1 MSVAVVLFATQ
12 SKLTVC
18 RLLFFALSG
27 ICADWNFRVMDSTKV
42 FVPNSTPIEGLKS
55 SPECTG
61 HTYAA
66 DKVIGNGSFGVVY
79 QAHTIETGEV
89 VAIKKVF
96 QDKRYKNR
104 ELQIMKDL
112 SHPNIVTLKHAF
124 YTNGEKPDEV
134 FLNVVMEYLS
144 DTVYRMMKYYTK
156 VKLNFPQILVKLY
169 TYQIARAL
177 IYLHEAGVC
186 HRDIKP
192 QNILVDA
199 RSHTVKV
206 CDFGSAKKLVQG
218 EANVS
223 YICSRYYRAPELIFG
238 ATDYTCVIDVWS
250 LGCVMAELVIG
261 QPVFPGESGV
271 DQLVEIIKILGT
283 PTKEQLLSMNPNYTE
298 FKFPQIKAHPWQKVF
313 KSRLSNEG
321 IAVLDGYLQY
331 TPTLRPALIVSLG
344 HEYFDELRENNKMS
358 LPSVPGV
365 THDGD
370 DITFD
375 TRKLFNFSTEEV
387 SAMNRHEGLSKRLYP
402 KWAVN
407 QPQSLVSSVVPSML
421 TVYTG

>member
-1 MSVAVVLFATQ
+1 
-12 SKLTVC
+12 
-18 RLLFFALSG
+18 
-27 ICADWNFRVMDSTKV
+27 MDSTKV
-42 FVPNSTPIEGLKS
+42 FIPNSTPIEGLKC
-55 SPECTG
+55 SPESAS

-79 QAHTIETGEV
+79 QAHTIETGEM

-156 VKLNFPQILVKLY
+156 VKLSFPQLLVKLY
-169 TYQIARAL
+169 TYQVARGL
-177 IYLHEAGVC
+177 IYLHELGIC

-199 RSHTVKV
+199 RSHVVKI

-218 EANVS
+218 EANVA

-238 ATDYTCVIDVWS
+238 STDYSCVIDVWS
-250 LGCVMAELVIG
+250 LGCVMAELVLG

-298 FKFPQIKAHPWQKVF
+298 FKFPQIKAHPWPKVF
-313 KSRLSNEG
+313 KNRLSPEG
-321 IAVLDGYLQY
+321 IEVLDGYLQY
-331 TPTLRPALIVSLG
+331 TPTLRTSLIASLG
-344 HEYFDELRENNKMS
+344 HQYFDELRENDRLH

-365 THDGD
+365 TSEADE
-370 DITFD
+370 IIFD
-375 TRKLFNFSTEEV
+375 CRKLLNFSSEEIR
-387 SAMNRHEGLSKRLYP
+387 SMAKHEGLSKKLHP
-402 KWAVN
+402 HWAANQQNSFASSIASTSSTVN
-407 QPQSLVSSVVPSML
+407 
-421 TVYTG
+421 TGLIH

>member
-1 MSVAVVLFATQ
+1 
-12 SKLTVC
+12 
-18 RLLFFALSG
+18 
-27 ICADWNFRVMDSTKV
+27 MDSTKL
-42 FVPNSTPIEGLKS
+42 FVPNSTPIDGLKS
-55 SPECTG
+55 SLG
-61 HTYAA
+61 SAGLTYAA

-79 QAHTIETGEV
+79 QAHTIETGEL

-124 YTNGEKPDEV
+124 YTNGEKQDEV

-144 DTVYRMMKYYTK
+144 DTVYRMVKYYTK
-156 VKLNFPQILVKLY
+156 AKMNFPQVLVKLY

-177 IYLHEAGVC
+177 VYLHESGVC

-199 RSHTVKV
+199 KSHTVKI
-206 CDFGSAKKLVQG
+206 CDFGSAKKLVAG
-218 EANVS
+218 EANVA

-238 ATDYTCVIDVWS
+238 ATDYSCVIDVWS
-250 LGCVMAELVIG
+250 LGCVMAELVLG

-271 DQLVEIIKILGT
+271 DQLVEIIKVLGT

-298 FKFPQIKAHPWQKVF
+298 FKFPQIKAHPWQKIF
-313 KSRLSNEG
+313 KTRLSNEG
-321 IAVLDGYLQY
+321 IEVLDGYLQY
-331 TPTLRPALIVSLG
+331 TPTFRTKLIASIA
-344 HEYFDELRENNKMS
+344 HPFFDELRAGPRLS

-365 THDGD
+365 SLEGEE
-370 DITFD
+370 IVFD
-375 TRKLFNFSTEEV
+375 CRRLFDFSPEEV
-387 SAMNRHEGLSKRLYP
+387 CAMNKAGSPGLSGKLSPR
-402 KWAVN
+402 WAA
-407 QPQSLVSSVVPSML
+407 QSPAMVASS
-421 TVYTG
+421 TTGLI

>member
-1 MSVAVVLFATQ
+1 
-12 SKLTVC
+12 
-18 RLLFFALSG
+18 
-27 ICADWNFRVMDSTKV
+27 MDSTKL
-42 FVPNSTPIEGLKS
+42 FVPNSTPIDGLKS
-55 SPECTG
+55 DIGSVG
-61 HTYAA
+61 LTYAA

-79 QAHTIETGEV
+79 QAHTIETGEC

-124 YTNGEKPDEV
+124 YTNGEKADEV

-169 TYQIARAL
+169 TYQIARGL
-177 IYLHEAGVC
+177 IYLHEVGVC

-199 RSHTVKV
+199 RTHTVKI
-206 CDFGSAKKLVQG
+206 CDFGSAKKLVKG
-218 EANVS
+218 ETNVA

-238 ATDYTCVIDVWS
+238 ATDYTSVIDVWS
-250 LGCVMAELVIG
+250 LGCVMGELVLG
-261 QPVFPGESGV
+261 QPLFPGESGV

-298 FKFPQIKAHPWQKVF
+298 FKFPQIKAHPWQKIF
-313 KSRLSNEG
+313 RNRLSNEG
-321 IAVLDGYLQY
+321 IELLDGYLQY
-331 TPTLRPALIVSLG
+331 TPTLRVSLIESLA
-344 HEYFDELRENNKMS
+344 HPFFDEIRDSESIM
-358 LPSVPGV
+358 LPAVPGLLPDS
-365 THDGD
+365 DG
-370 DITFD
+370 ISFD
-375 TRKLFNFSTEEV
+375 CRKLVNFSTEEKSLMGRAGV
-387 SAMNRHEGLSKRLYP
+387 LGLSGKLCPR
-402 KWAVN
+402 WA
-407 QPQSLVSSVVPSML
+407 QHEFPATTAAASSSA
-421 TVYTG
+421 YSTGLIR

>member
-1 MSVAVVLFATQ
+1 
-12 SKLTVC
+12 
-18 RLLFFALSG
+18 
-27 ICADWNFRVMDSTKV
+27 MDSTKV
-42 FVPNSTPIEGLKS
+42 FIPNSTPIEGLKYN
-55 SPECTG
+55 PDNAG

-79 QAHTIETGEV
+79 QAHTIVTGEV

-134 FLNVVMEYLS
+134 FLNVVMEYLT

-156 VKLNFPQILVKLY
+156 VKLNFPQVLVKMY
-169 TYQIARAL
+169 TYQIARGL
-177 IYLHEAGVC
+177 IYLHELGIC

-192 QNILVDA
+192 QNILVDS
-199 RSHTVKV
+199 RTHTVKI
-206 CDFGSAKKLVQG
+206 CDFGSAKRLVQG
-218 EANVS
+218 EANVA

-238 ATDYTCVIDVWS
+238 ATDYSTVIDVWS
-250 LGCVMAELVIG
+250 LGCVMAELVLG

-271 DQLVEIIKILGT
+271 DQLVEIIKVLGT

-313 KSRLSNEG
+313 KNRLSNDG
-321 IAVLDGYLQY
+321 IQVLDGYLQY
-331 TPTLRPALIVSLG
+331 TPTLRTGLMESLG
-344 HEYFDELRENNKMS
+344 HVFFDELRDGERMV
-358 LPSVPGV
+358 LPAVPGV
-365 THDGD
+365 TPEGEEIRFDCRRFFDFSREEQRVISRTDG
-370 DITFD
+370 
-375 TRKLFNFSTEEV
+375 L
-387 SAMNRHEGLSKRLYP
+387 AKRLLP
-402 KWAVN
+402 AWASHMRSAV
-407 QPQSLVSSVVPSML
+407 VSTAATS
-421 TVYTG
+421 TTG

>member
-1 MSVAVVLFATQ
+1 
-12 SKLTVC
+12 
-18 RLLFFALSG
+18 
-27 ICADWNFRVMDSTKV
+27 MDSTKL
-42 FVPNSTPIEGLKS
+42 FVPNSTLIDGLKT
-55 SPECTG
+55 PAEEMG

-79 QAHTIETGEV
+79 QAHTVETGEM

-124 YTNGEKPDEV
+124 YTNGEKPDEL

-156 VKLNFPQILVKLY
+156 VKLNFPALLVKLY
-169 TYQIARAL
+169 TYQVARGL
-177 IYLHEAGVC
+177 IYLHESGVC

-192 QNILVDA
+192 QNLLVDA
-199 RSHTVKV
+199 HSHTVKI

-218 EANVS
+218 EGNVA

-250 LGCVMAELVIG
+250 LGCVMAELIMG

-298 FKFPQIKAHPWQKVF
+298 FKFPQIKAHPWNKIF
-313 KSRLSNEG
+313 KSKLSAEG
-321 IAVLDGYLQY
+321 IEVLSGYLQY
-331 TPTLRPALIVSLG
+331 TPTLRWSLLESLG
-344 HEYFDELRENNKMS
+344 HGYFDDLRTSEELI
-358 LPSVPGV
+358 LPGVPGV
-365 THDGD
+365 HEEE
-370 DITFD
+370 ISFD
-375 TRKLFNFSTEEV
+375 AKRLINFSKEETD
-387 SAMNRHEGLSKRLYP
+387 AMARYDGLRERLTP
-402 KWAVN
+402 KKWN
-407 QPQSLVSSVVPSML
+407 SSPPPQ
-421 TVYTG
+421 TTGQIHFSN

>member
-1 MSVAVVLFATQ
+1 MDS
-12 SKLTVC
+12 SKL
-18 RLLFFALSG
+18 
-27 ICADWNFRVMDSTKV
+27 
-42 FVPNSTPIEGLKS
+42 FVPNSSPIEGLKS
-55 SPECTG
+55 SLSGSGFTF
-61 HTYAA
+61 AA

-79 QAHTIETGEV
+79 QAHVVETGEQ

-144 DTVYRMMKYYTK
+144 DTVYRLVKYFTK
-156 VKLNFPQILVKLY
+156 AKLNFPEILVKLY
-169 TYQIARAL
+169 TYQIARGL
-177 IYLHEAGVC
+177 IYLHELGVC

-199 RSHTVKV
+199 KSHTVKI

-218 EANVS
+218 EANVA

-250 LGCVMAELVIG
+250 LGCVMAELVLG

-271 DQLVEIIKILGT
+271 DQLVEIIKVLGT
-283 PTKEQLLSMNPNYTE
+283 PTKDQLLSMNPNYTE
-298 FKFPQIKAHPWQKVF
+298 FKFPQIKAHPWQKIF
-313 KSRLSNEG
+313 KNRLSNEG
-321 IAVLDGYLQY
+321 IEVLDGYLQY
-331 TPTLRPALIVSLG
+331 TPSTRNKLIVSLS
-344 HEYFDELRENNKMS
+344 HPFFDELRVGQRLR
-358 LPSVPGV
+358 LPGVPGV
-365 THDGD
+365 TADGE
-370 DITFD
+370 DIIFD
-375 TRKLFNFSTEEV
+375 TRKLFNFSPEEHIAMSRASDSTDV
-387 SAMNRHEGLSKRLYP
+387 SGK
-402 KWAVN
+402 
-407 QPQSLVSSVVPSML
+407 L
-421 TVYTG
+421 TPRWTAPTTATATT

>member
-1 MSVAVVLFATQ
+1 
-12 SKLTVC
+12 
-18 RLLFFALSG
+18 
-27 ICADWNFRVMDSTKV
+27 MDSTKL
-42 FVPNSTPIEGLKS
+42 FVPNSTPIDGLKS
-55 SPECTG
+55 EIG
-61 HTYAA
+61 NVGVTYAA

-79 QAHTIETGEV
+79 QAHTVETGEC

-124 YTNGEKPDEV
+124 YTNGEKTDEV

-156 VKLNFPQILVKLY
+156 VKLNFPQLLVKLY
-169 TYQIARAL
+169 TYQIARGL
-177 IYLHEAGVC
+177 IYLHEVGVC

-199 RSHTVKV
+199 RTHTVKI
-206 CDFGSAKKLVQG
+206 CDFGSAKRLVKG
-218 EANVS
+218 EANVA

-250 LGCVMAELVIG
+250 LGCVMGELVLG

-298 FKFPQIKAHPWQKVF
+298 FKFPQIKAHPWQKIF
-313 KSRLSNEG
+313 RNRLSNEG
-321 IAVLDGYLQY
+321 IEVLDGYLQY
-331 TPTLRPALIVSLG
+331 TPTLRSRLIESLA
-344 HEYFDELRENNKMS
+344 HPFFDEIRENESIS
-358 LPSVPGV
+358 LPAVPGSPS
-365 THDGD
+365 DSEGA
-370 DITFD
+370 TFD
-375 TRKLFNFSTEEV
+375 CRKLVNFSSEEKK
-387 SAMNRHEGLSKRLYP
+387 AMERGSVAGLSGKLIPQWARHEVAATTAAASTSAYSTGLI
-402 KWAVN
+402 
-407 QPQSLVSSVVPSML
+407 
-421 TVYTG
+421 

>member
-1 MSVAVVLFATQ
+1 M
-12 SKLTVC
+12 
-18 RLLFFALSG
+18 
-27 ICADWNFRVMDSTKV
+27 MDSTTKL
-42 FVPNSTPIEGLKS
+42 FVPNSTPIDGLKS
-55 SPECTG
+55 SQSASGC
-61 HTYAA
+61 TYAA

-79 QAHTIETGEV
+79 QAHIVETGEQ

-144 DTVYRMMKYYTK
+144 DTVYRMVKHYTK
-156 VKLNFPQILVKLY
+156 AKQNFPELLVKLY
-169 TYQIARAL
+169 TYQIARGL
-177 IYLHEAGVC
+177 IYLHEVGVC

-199 RSHTVKV
+199 KSHTVKI

-218 EANVS
+218 ESNVA

-250 LGCVMAELVIG
+250 LGCVMAELVLG

-271 DQLVEIIKILGT
+271 DQLVEIIKVLGT
-283 PTKEQLLSMNPNYTE
+283 PTKDQLLSMNPNYTE
-298 FKFPQIKAHPWQKVF
+298 FKFPQIKPHPWQKIF

-321 IAVLDGYLQY
+321 IEVLDGFLQY
-331 TPTLRPALIVSLG
+331 TPSSRTELIVALG
-344 HEYFDELRENNKMS
+344 NPFFDELRTS
-358 LPSVPGV
+358 QRLLLPGVPGL
-365 THDGD
+365 TPDGEE
-370 DITFD
+370 IIFD
-375 TRKLFNFSTEEV
+375 CRKLINFSLEEQA
-387 SAMNRHEGLSKRLYP
+387 AMMRSGFPEISGKLST
-402 KWAVN
+402 KWAA
-407 QPQSLVSSVVPSML
+407 PTTASSTS
-421 TVYTG
+421 

>member
-1 MSVAVVLFATQ
+1 MDS
-12 SKLTVC
+12 SKL
-18 RLLFFALSG
+18 
-27 ICADWNFRVMDSTKV
+27 
-42 FVPNSTPIEGLKS
+42 FVPNSTPIDGLKS
-55 SPECTG
+55 SQSASG
-61 HTYAA
+61 FTYAA

-79 QAHTIETGEV
+79 QAHVVETGEQ

-144 DTVYRMMKYYTK
+144 DTVYRMVKHYTK
-156 VKLNFPQILVKLY
+156 AKMNFPELLVKLY
-169 TYQIARAL
+169 TYQISRGL
-177 IYLHEAGVC
+177 IYLHESGVC

-199 RSHTVKV
+199 RSHTVKI

-218 EANVS
+218 EANVA

-238 ATDYTCVIDVWS
+238 ATDYTSVIDVWS
-250 LGCVMAELVIG
+250 LGCVMAELVLG

-271 DQLVEIIKILGT
+271 DQLVEIIKVLGT

-298 FKFPQIKAHPWQKVF
+298 FKFPQIKPHPWHKIF
-313 KSRLSNEG
+313 KTRLSTEG
-321 IAVLDGYLQY
+321 IEVLDGFLQY
-331 TPTLRPALIVSLG
+331 TPTSRTQLIVALG
-344 HEYFDELRENNKMS
+344 NSFFDDLRASQRLS
-358 LPSVPGV
+358 LPGVPGI
-365 THDGD
+365 TPDGD
-370 DITFD
+370 EIVFD
-375 TRKLFNFSTEEV
+375 CRKLVIFSPEEN
-387 SAMNRHEGLSKRLYP
+387 SAISRHSDLADKLTPRWSAP
-402 KWAVN
+402 TTA
-407 QPQSLVSSVVPSML
+407 SSTS
-421 TVYTG
+421 